1 MGQDATA
8 SCPGQ
13 GQFAVVV
20 CIVSCI
26 NLWAGNPLW
35 NVRISGQMIAF
46 VLLRVLLVLLLVAAN
61 AFFAAAEFALVSV
74 RDTRIQQL
82 IDARRIGARILQR
95 LHRRLDEV
103 VNGVQLGVT
112 VVSLTLGWIGE
123 PMVAHF
129 VESFQFLQ
137 RVPHAMV
144 YAHTIA
150 IVIAFGLITFMHVI
164 LGELVPK
171 SLALQRAEQ
180 VALAVAAPMD
190 VFLTLTRPVTF
201 IMGKSAGYV
210 LRIFGLRKM
219 RQGPVH
225 SPDEVKLIV
234 SASRELGQ
242 IAQAQEEMVHHA
254 LELENITA
262 REVMVPRPDIF
273 SLPGDLTLQ
282 EALDHVVEEQHSRV
296 PVYDPKSGPE
306 HIIGVLYAKDL
317 MRWVLRLTAR
327 PLHPMPARGPDVRI
341 GDMKIGETTIGEM
354 KISQMMHDAL
364 VVPETKPLSELL
376 DEFKERKRHMA
387 IVVDEFG
394 STAGLITVEDILE
407 QLVGEIEDEF
417 DVVPHQPSALGES
430 KSLVLDG
437 TVGLR
442 DLESQYDLLLPR
454 DAGFETLAGFMLS
467 RLQKIPAIGD
477 SCYYGGRRF
486 TVQEMDGYRI
496 SRVKIEDVQP
506 VAVQA
511 GA

>member
-1 MGQDATA
+1 
-8 SCPGQ
+8 
-13 GQFAVVV
+13 
-20 CIVSCI
+20 
-26 NLWAGNPLW
+26 
-35 NVRISGQMIAF
+35 MIAF

-137 RVPHAMV
+137 KVPHAMV

-150 IVIAFGLITFMHVI
+150 IAIAFGLITFMHVI

-180 VALAVAAPMD
+180 VALAVAAPME

-201 IMGKSAGYV
+201 IMGRAAGYV

-282 EALDHVVEEQHSRV
+282 EALEHVVEEQHSRV

-327 PLHPMPARGPDVRI
+327 PLQSLPARVFDMKI
-341 GDMKIGETTIGEM
+341 GDMKIGDPKISEAKIGEM
-354 KISQMMHDAL
+354 KISQVMHDAL

-417 DVVPHQPSALGES
+417 DVVPHEPSALGES
-430 KSLVLDG
+430 KSLILDG

-486 TVQEMDGYRI
+486 TVQEMDGHRI
-496 SRVKIEDVQP
+496 SRVKIDDVQP
-506 VAVQA
+506 AAAQV

>member
-1 MGQDATA
+1 
-8 SCPGQ
+8 
-13 GQFAVVV
+13 
-20 CIVSCI
+20 
-26 NLWAGNPLW
+26 
-35 NVRISGQMIAF
+35 MIAF
-46 VLLRVLLVLLLVAAN
+46 VLLRVFLILLLVAAN

-82 IDARRIGARILQR
+82 IEARRIGARIVQK
-95 LHRRLDEV
+95 LHRNLDEV
-103 VNGVQLGVT
+103 VNGAQRGVT
-112 VVSLTLGWIGE
+112 VVSLTLGWVGE
-123 PMVAHF
+123 PVLAQMMLGLV
-129 VESFQFLQ
+129 
-137 RVPHAMV
+137 RDVPHATV
-144 YAHTIA
+144 YAHGIA
-150 IVIAFGLITFMHVI
+150 IVLAFALITCLHVI

-190 VFLTLTRPVTF
+190 VFLTLSRPLLFV
-201 IMGKSAGYV
+201 MSRAAGYV
-210 LRIFGLRKM
+210 LRLFGSRRI
-219 RQGPVH
+219 RQGPIH
-225 SPDEVKLIV
+225 SPDELKLIV
-234 SASRELGQ
+234 TASRQFGQ
-242 IAQAQEEMVHHA
+242 IPPFQEEMIHRA
-254 LELENITA
+254 LELDNITV

-273 SLPGDLTLQ
+273 SLPGDLTLDQ
-282 EALDHVVEEQHSRV
+282 ALGRVVEEQHSRI
-296 PVYDPKSGPE
+296 PVYDPQRGPE

-317 MRWVLRLTAR
+317 MRWTRLRLTAT
-327 PLHPMPARGPDVRI
+327 PDQPMAARIPMMR
-341 GDMKIGETTIGEM
+341 
-354 KISQMMHDAL
+354 ISQIMHDVL
-364 VVPETKPLSELL
+364 VVPETKPLTELL

-417 DVVPHQPSALGES
+417 DVVPHEPSALGES

-437 TVGLR
+437 MVGLR

-486 TVQEMDGYRI
+486 TVQEMDGHRI
-496 SRVKIEDVQP
+496 SRVKIDDVQP
-506 VAVQA
+506 AAAQV